1 MLIVKK
7 WKSGVLN
14 VLGVHLGYFSM
25 ILHVTTISTSCRCGP
40 MDYLGL
46 LNFSV
51 NGGYYGGYYVTDV
64 KGHPLGARLL
74 GIKYDLPIKRD

>member
-1 MLIVKK
+1 
-7 WKSGVLN
+7 
-14 VLGVHLGYFSM
+14 
-25 ILHVTTISTSCRCGP
+25 

-74 GIKYDLPIKRD
+74 GINMTCQSKEISQPEVMSSIQVLVWLTWWSHIILLQCLNDVGLVIQ